1 MGTYEIL
8 KAAIAAII
16 RENGNNEITGNLLQ
30 QTLLSMVDSVGANAM
45 FAGIATPETIPGNP
59 EQNVFYIA
67 TQPGIYFNFNAVTV
81 EDGEVV
87 VFANKTGEWV
97 KTVTGFASQS
107 LIEQILKEWQEIKDA
122 NFKVEVQPHI
132 ERIDMQD
139 STAATI
145 DPDKFYLFG
154 EVATLA
160 IGFNPGEA
168 GNVAQYIFQFTSPA
182 ETPTSLSLP
191 IGVKFPTES
200 DSVLSIKGGRI
211 YQISIADN
219 LAIATSWEV

>member
-30 QTLLSMVDSVGANAM
+30 QTLLSMVDSVGVNAM
-45 FAGIATPETIPGNP
+45 FAGIATPDTIPGNP

-67 TQPGIYFNFNAVTV
+67 TQPGIYVNFNAITV

-87 VFANKTGEWV
+87 IFANKTGQWV

-107 LIEQILKEWQEIKDA
+107 LIEQILQEWKEIKDA
-122 NFKVEVQPHI
+122 NFRVEVAPHI
-132 ERIDMQD
+132 EVVTIQGG
-139 STAATI
+139 AAI
-145 DPDKFYLFG
+145 LQPDKLYDFG

-160 IGFNPGEA
+160 VGFEPPLEGKAANYA
-168 GNVAQYIFQFTSPA
+168 FQFKCPA
-182 ETPTSLSLP
+182 DAPTSVTMPGS
-191 IGVKFPTES
+191 VVFPVES
-200 DSVLSIKGGRI
+200 DSMFNVKAGRT
-211 YQISIADN
+211 YQVTILNN
-219 LAIATSWEV
+219 LAVATSWEV

>member
-1 MGTYEIL
+1 MGTYETL

-67 TQPGIYFNFNAVTV
+67 TQPGIYFNFNAITV

-87 VFANKTGEWV
+87 IFANKTGEWV

-107 LIEQILKEWQEIKDA
+107 LIEQILQEWQEIKDA

-139 STAATI
+139 LTAATI
-145 DPDKFYLFG
+145 EPDKYYIFG
-154 EVATLA
+154 EVASLA
-160 IGFNPGEA
+160 IGLAAAKEGTI
-168 GNVAQYIFQFTSPA
+168 GNYTFQFTSPA
-182 ETPTSLSLP
+182 YAPTILSLP
-191 IGVKFPTES
+191 IDVKFPKES
-200 DSVLSIKGGRI
+200 GSVLKIVENTT
-211 YQISIADN
+211 YQISILNN
-219 LAIATSWEV
+219 LAIATSWGV

>member
-67 TQPGIYFNFNAVTV
+67 TQPGIYVNFNAVTV

-87 VFANKTGEWV
+87 IFANKTGQWV
-97 KTVTGFASQS
+97 KFVTGFASQS
-107 LIEQILKEWQEIKDA
+107 LIKQILQEWQEIKDA

-132 ERIDMQD
+132 DVV
-139 STAATI
+139 SVSGGAAI
-145 DPDKFYLFG
+145 LQPDKLYDFG
-154 EVATLA
+154 EVANLA
-160 IGFNPGEA
+160 VGFEA
-168 GNVAQYIFQFTSPA
+168 PLEGKAANYAFQFKSPA
-182 ETPTSLSLP
+182 DAPTSVTMPDS
-191 IGVKFPTES
+191 VVFPVES
-200 DSVLSIKGGRI
+200 DSMFNVKAGRT
-211 YQISIADN
+211 YQVTILNNFAV
-219 LAIATSWEV
+219 ATSWEV